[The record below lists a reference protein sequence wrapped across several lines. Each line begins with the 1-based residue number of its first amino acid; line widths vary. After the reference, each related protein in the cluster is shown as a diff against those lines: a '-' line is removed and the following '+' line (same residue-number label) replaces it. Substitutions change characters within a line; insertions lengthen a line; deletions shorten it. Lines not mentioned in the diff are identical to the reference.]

1 MRDMVSLIKIIED
14 FYPKRE
20 GFNEELMPNNKYLE
34 SLSEVCNKAKIE
46 SPSFNEK
53 LRRLMEWM
61 PDCEII
67 DDTLFEANEPSFQ
80 AYVVNH
86 ENKLRLHFQISI
98 IAPYFFIFFQSE
110 KTEYAIEKSAMLLQ
124 WLTITFP
131 EHSFLS
137 EKESR
142 QEINWIRVPAYYDE
156 DIITTIAACIFGPRS
171 LKGY

>member
-1 MRDMVSLIKIIED
+1 MKDIGSLIEIIEVI
-14 FYPKRE
+14 YPKRE

-34 SLSEVCNKAKIE
+34 SLSEVCCKAKLE
-46 SPSFNEK
+46 LPSFNEK
-53 LRRLMEWM
+53 LRRLMQLM
-61 PDCEII
+61 PDCEVI

-86 ENKLRLHFQISI
+86 ENKLRIHFQISI
-98 IAPYFFIFFQSE
+98 ISPYFFIFFQSE
-110 KTEYAIEKSAMLLQ
+110 KTEYAIKKSAVLLQ
-124 WLTITFP
+124 WLKITFP

-137 EKESR
+137 EEDCR
-142 QEINWIRVPAYYDE
+142 QEINWIRIPSYYDE

>member
-1 MRDMVSLIKIIED
+1 MRDMVSLLKIIED

-20 GFNEELMPNNKYLE
+20 GFNEELIPNNKYLQ
-34 SLSEVCNKAKIE
+34 SLSQVCDKAKIE
-46 SPSFNEK
+46 LPSFIEK
-53 LRRLMEWM
+53 LGKLMDLM

-67 DDTLFEANEPSFQ
+67 NDTLFEANEPSFQ
-80 AYVVNH
+80 GYVVNH
-86 ENKLRLHFQISI
+86 KEKLRVNFQISI

-110 KTEYAIEKSAMLLQ
+110 KTEYAIKKSAMLLQ

-137 EKESR
+137 EKDCR
-142 QEINWIRVPAYYDE
+142 QEINWIRVPAYYDQN
-156 DIITTIAACIFGPRS
+156 IITTIATCIFGPRS